1 MGWGTESPEDCWFQR
16 HCLQGP
22 APPPAPL
29 PSSAAAPAQGIA
41 DASQEHSCQD
51 RSMPLG
57 CTGGRCLVRGP
68 RCLVPSAALHRAK
81 SGVEAGRG

>member
-29 PSSAAAPAQGIA
+29 PSSTAAPAQGIA
-41 DASQEHSCQD
+41 DASQEHAPG
-51 RSMPLG
+51 MW
-57 CTGGRCLVRGP
+57 GREVFGQGTQMSGSQCSSAQGHVWSRG
-68 RCLVPSAALHRAK
+68 RQGLTC
-81 SGVEAGRG
+81 EGR